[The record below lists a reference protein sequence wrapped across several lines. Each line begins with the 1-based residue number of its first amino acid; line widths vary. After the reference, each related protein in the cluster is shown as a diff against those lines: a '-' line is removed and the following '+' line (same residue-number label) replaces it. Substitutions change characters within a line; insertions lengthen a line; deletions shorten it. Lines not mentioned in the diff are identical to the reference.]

1 MVEILQLVGFESII
15 SKIENL
21 KKEYESNNDFK
32 NVSNFFVFPEELS
45 KEINSMINEIDGLL
59 HNNINIKDKY
69 KNIISV
75 YDKLSI
81 KIYEFFARIKESS
94 FENKIFKSIK
104 ENIEEIINFFQKT
117 DKIMDK
123 LENENNSFSG
133 NLFENMENENKKS
146 ASDIFTSLNN
156 NSMPYDIGGNDLSN
170 ISNNEVDDD
179 GFLVEKYTP
188 QKNPQ
193 IKNQYKNPY
202 SEIIDR
208 FQFVSYYANIIVK
221 NEIFNSSPLK
231 TIKNDL
237 PNSKL
242 EFLFEYKN
250 IIDDLI
256 IKQCK
261 ISKEKLDYNYNFII
275 PNRSHNFIR
284 GGERYY
290 PPYGWFGYGLN
301 VKQLHKNYENN
312 NKENTKKAIAYY
324 SFNNMTSKE
333 IKKELNNIIM
343 NNKGFVINKDLQ
355 PKCGYYNIRKKGKK
369 VGNGIYLSP
378 KINLIEENTGIRNK
392 SYTFYYLSFFQRSRG
407 Y

>member
-1 MVEILQLVGFESII
+1 
-15 SKIENL
+15 
-21 KKEYESNNDFK
+21 
-32 NVSNFFVFPEELS
+32 
-45 KEINSMINEIDGLL
+45 
-59 HNNINIKDKY
+59 
-69 KNIISV
+69 
-75 YDKLSI
+75 LSI

-123 LENENNSFSG
+123 LENDNNSFSG

-170 ISNNEVDDD
+170 ISNNEEDDD
-179 GFLVEKYTP
+179 GFLGEKYTP
-188 QKNPQ
+188 QENPQ

-202 SEIIDR
+202 SEIIDK

-221 NEIFNSSPLK
+221 NEIFNSSLLK

-261 ISKEKLDYNYNFII
+261 ISKEKLNYRYNFII
-275 PNRSHNFIR
+275 PNLTHNFNR
-284 GGERYY
+284 GGEIYY
-290 PPYGWFGYGLN
+290 PPYGWFGVGLN
-301 VKQLHKNYENN
+301 AQKLYKNYEEN
-312 NKENTKKAIAYY
+312 NKSEKAIAYY
-324 SFNNMTSKE
+324 SFYNMTSKG
-333 IKKELNNIIM
+333 IQKELNNIIM
-343 NNKGFVINKDLQ
+343 NKGLVINKDLQ
-355 PKCGYYNIRKKGKK
+355 PKFEYYDKRKKEKK
-369 VGNGIYLSP
+369 VGYGIYLSP
-378 KINLIEENTGIRNK
+378 KINIIEGNTGIIHFKNK
-392 SYTFYYLSFFQRSRG
+392 SYKIALMVSVLAEKIRQPDENYWVLNPEDIEINKIIFKEIFVDNLISN
-407 Y
+407 